1 MKNIGKHLIG
11 LIAALAITVPSMAQR
26 FEYTYNGTTIEYN
39 IISVHKHEAA
49 VYSVPKKV
57 TEVTVP
63 AVVSFNGENFKV
75 IQLNWGSFR
84 GCNLLKS
91 VTLPNTIKTI
101 EHAAF
106 EYCSWLRYILFPSE
120 LEEIGNYV
128 FRDCESLT
136 SVKLPP
142 SLKKIG
148 CNIFEGCE
156 NLTSISIPKEI
167 GMVIDDS
174 ILILNTEGKTVSE
187 DRTTW
192 NCSFD
197 IYENGNRRIHKFA
210 FGNKLR
216 IVTFDEF
223 SHMVINSS
231 WIYLQ
236 TTKGKSTAS
245 LVKRILVNAGMFDNV
260 LEFYP
265 NDAEVKQLKTIADAK
280 DLIELGDALRD
291 KRQYVEAKGKY
302 QEALQLTPN
311 DKLIQMRLTSIED
324 DIAEA
329 ERQRKE
335 AEERARRAAEE
346 QQVRRLVDLNA
357 MWANNKI
364 KQWDLEEA
372 VGLLQQAIDTAKA
385 HSYGYRLSELSLR
398 VDSIQRVQ
406 ASFADVSN
414 SFDYKYY
421 RPDLWE
427 TTNHALSL
435 KIRSF
440 LLDNGKNIKRNNLS
454 LSLYTYKG
462 GSFQLGESSKPLTK
476 LSQEL
481 LNTEHLPYFV
491 IDDEPR
497 KGEATFDFSIEYAK
511 GTVKVHRSSRS
522 VSVTPKFT
530 VSTQLESDINRM
542 FTSKLRDLPSS
553 CDGDYK
559 YDLTSI
565 DINGQTEYTVLLK
578 GYSFR
583 NGPQNA
589 WKSLLVPG
597 WGDKYVSD
605 DGKFDW
611 WKTAVSYGFVGLGVS
626 FLTSVLKYETKTSE
640 WIYDSTWVDVS
651 DDPFYVSHGI
661 TGWWGISNPH
671 QVNRVTNR
679 STEVGIAFVAICAAV
694 WIGDVIYVWIKGT
707 ENKKSNAERLGR
719 ISFTYDAARDMPVM
733 NYTLRF

>member
-26 FEYTYNGTTIEYN
+26 FEYTYNGTTIEYK
-39 IISVHKHEAA
+39 IISVQKHEAE

-101 EHAAF
+101 EKEAF
-106 EYCSWLRYILFPSE
+106 EYCSWLRNIVFPSG
-120 LEEIGNYV
+120 LEEIGDWV
-128 FRDCESLT
+128 FKDCESLT

-148 CNIFEGCE
+148 CNIFQGCE

-174 ILILNTEGKTVSE
+174 ILVLNTEGKTVSE

-192 NCSFD
+192 NGSFD
-197 IYENGNRRIHKFA
+197 IYEYGNRRIHKFA
-210 FGNKLR
+210 FGKKLR
-216 IVTFDEF
+216 IVTYDEF
-223 SHMVINSS
+223 RLMVINSS

-245 LVKRILVNAGMFDNV
+245 IVKRILVNAGMFDDV

-291 KRQYVEAKGKY
+291 KRQYAEAKDKY
-302 QEALQLTPN
+302 MEALQLTPN

-346 QQVRRLVDLNA
+346 QQVRRLVDLNV

-364 KQWDLEEA
+364 KQWNLEEA
-372 VGLLQQAIDTAKA
+372 VGLLQQAIDTTKA
-385 HSYGYRLSELSLR
+385 HSYDYRLSEMNLR
-398 VDSIQRVQ
+398 IDSIQRVQ

-427 TTNHALSL
+427 TTNHALSI

-440 LLDNGKNIKRNNLS
+440 LLENEKTIKRNKLS
-454 LSLYTYKG
+454 LSLYTYQE
-462 GSFQLGESSKPLTK
+462 GSFQLGEASKPLTK

-481 LNTEHLPYFV
+481 LKTEHLPNFV
-491 IDDEPR
+491 IDNEPR
-497 KGEATFDFSIEYAK
+497 KGRATFDYSIEYAK
-511 GTVKVHRSSRS
+511 GIVKVHRSKWSF
-522 VSVTPKFT
+522 SVTPKFT
-530 VSTQLESDINRM
+530 VSNQLESDINRM

-553 CDGDYK
+553 CDGNYK
-559 YDLTSI
+559 YDVTSI

-583 NGPQNA
+583 NGPQNV

-640 WIYDSTWVDVS
+640 WVYDSTWVDVS
-651 DDPFYVSHGI
+651 DDPFYVSHGM
-661 TGWWGISNPH
+661 TGWWATSNPH
-671 QVNRVTNR
+671 QVDRVINR
-679 STEVGIAFVAICAAV
+679 STEVGIAFVAIGAAV
-694 WIGDVIYVWIKGT
+694 WIGDVIYVWIKGAK
-707 ENKKSNAERLGR
+707 NKKSNAERLGR
-719 ISFTYDAARDMPVM
+719 ISFAYDAARDMPVM